1 MAILT
6 YAFIDFGL
14 SWRMLLISGIYILL
28 TMDENSSIPQNIVTT
43 ASDGW
48 RFVVNITFLECN

>member
-48 RFVVNITFLECN
+48 RLVLV